1 MFSLAN
7 STSTFLFLTL
17 IVFNTHN
24 SPDTQHF
31 FVHSRNRLNAAA
43 AAAAAAAGPQTTIGI
58 GGPAGEIYPHPLPPD
73 WTPPFGAPP
82 LPGDLRSRMLDFG
95 GPGGVGGRISP
106 VFQGG
111 PPPRVPNEF
120 GGYQPEWNPEYQPCG
135 GYYQGSKTLLPLF
148 LVTCAQL
155 MYGNCLYKVAC
166 LSILRNHATWDKC
179 L

>member
-1 MFSLAN
+1 MCSFSITFSPN

-17 IVFNTHN
+17 IVFNT
-24 SPDTQHF
+24 PDTQHF

-95 GPGGVGGRISP
+95 GGGGGGGAGGRISP
-106 VFQGG
+106 VFPGG
-111 PPPRVPNEF
+111 PPPPRVPNEF
-120 GGYQPEWNPEYQPCG
+120 GYQPDWNPEYQHCG
-135 GYYQGSKTLLPLF
+135 GYYQGSKLIF
-148 LVTCAQL
+148 LYTTNRL
-155 MYGNCLYKVAC
+155 
-166 LSILRNHATWDKC
+166 
-179 L
+179 